1 MPADEFGRPF
11 VKVEWQMPHLR
22 VLKNAL
28 HFYREYRV
36 EIFDR
41 DKTELPEPTEV
52 IIDMEKS
59 FFHMD
64 LTEMKNCEKA
74 VDGMDV
80 VLETSLLE
88 HDVYLDTVWRRPRV
102 EFDHYQDP
110 PETAPAL
117 TSRLAVWPNV
127 TKSVCS
133 PTALYTLSYKRNFRV

>member
-59 FFHMD
+59 LDRM
-64 LTEMKNCEKA
+64 
-74 VDGMDV
+74 
-80 VLETSLLE
+80 LLE
-88 HDVYLDTVWRRPRV
+88 FQYDSQPADASEDVQGDI
-102 EFDHYQDP
+102 
-110 PETAPAL
+110 
-117 TSRLAVWPNV
+117 
-127 TKSVCS
+127 
-133 PTALYTLSYKRNFRV
+133 